1 MKPTYFFFLISMK
14 PTYFYICYSRIVG
27 IFSYLKCLVFFFPNY
42 IQQLCLL
49 CGSSKTQNDWQIGD
63 KRCFFQTS
71 GHILEYLSLLFLIL
85 NLLNLVCL
93 TFPFFNSSQE
103 LGKSFH
109 SSLSLTS
116 RYANECLRVSFF
128 PFTHNSNA
136 ILKTTDLCILQ
147 LQEAVKID
155 CSFSVI
161 IFTPEYFFYKIQSE
175 LLQCM
180 VNLLEEF
187 PEIVL
192 GGDGE

>member
-27 IFSYLKCLVFFFPNY
+27 IFSYSKCLFFVFLFIFPNC
-42 IQQLCLL
+42 IQQLYLL
-49 CGSSKTQNDWQIGD
+49 CGSSKTQNDWKIGD

-116 RYANECLRVSFF
+116 RYANECLPGLLFSFH
-128 PFTHNSNA
+128 T
-136 ILKTTDLCILQ
+136 Q
-147 LQEAVKID
+147 
-155 CSFSVI
+155 
-161 IFTPEYFFYKIQSE
+161 Y
-175 LLQCM
+175 QCNTKNYRSLHTL
-180 VNLLEEF
+180 V
-187 PEIVL
+187 V
-192 GGDGE
+192 